1 MRTSQIQNLIIVLPK
16 IVYWITLTPLWH
28 LIGGVVY
35 GSAATIPFGI
45 GWLLWYMMCTFT
57 ISQILRKYFG
67 LNRDLNKN
75 P

>member
-35 GSAATIPFGI
+35 GGAATIPFGI